1 MSLIRTETRDTK
13 RAADHCTTC
22 VASRFLSG
30 AKMKSGVLI

>member
-13 RAADHCTTC
+13 RAADPLHDLR
-22 VASRFLSG
+22 SKPFSEW